1 MCRFL
6 GVGWVHSTMQ
16 PGAGKEIDP
25 IGVPIVTVQ
34 WAIGPRSPEWTE
46 LWRRILVNVLS
57 NNGGLT
63 NDPAQEPNEP
73 VDVNTPEQIGRC
85 SGSGGN

>member
-1 MCRFL
+1 M
-6 GVGWVHSTMQ
+6 H
-16 PGAGKEIDP
+16 PGAGKEIDQ

-34 WAIGPRSPEWTE
+34 WVIGPRSPEWTE
-46 LWRRILVNVLS
+46 LWRRILVDVLH
-57 NNGGLT
+57 NNEDAT

-85 SGSGGN
+85 NGSGGS

>member
-1 MCRFL
+1 
-6 GVGWVHSTMQ
+6 MQ

-34 WAIGPRSPEWTE
+34 WTISFRSPEWTD
-46 LWRRILVNVLS
+46 LWRRILADILP
-57 NNGGLT
+57 NNENLT

-85 SGSGGN
+85 NGSGGN